1 MVFFI
6 PLIMQKNI
14 YILALLILCVCCGKS
29 EKMQLIAAS
38 HSKVEF
44 NNIVTE
50 SDSLNILIYEYI
62 YNGGGVALADFN
74 KDGLDDIYF
83 TGNVVDNALYLN
95 KGNLVFEDITKKAN
109 VSCSGSWSMG
119 VSVID
124 INNDG
129 WLDMHIAVSGKV
141 DPEKRKN
148 ILLVNQGLNAEGIP
162 EFTDMAESYGLAH
175 DGFSINSYFFDY
187 DKDGLLDMF
196 LINNHFTNRGD
207 ALTKRSFQEDKNAP
221 NLNRLFK
228 NVDGQYFK
236 DVTQESGLLNDA
248 FSLSANVFDIN
259 QDGWD
264 DIFVSNDFVTSST
277 AFINQKDGTFKDDIG
292 SYFKHQ
298 SFSSMGVDVADFNND
313 GQDDVITL
321 DMLPQSA
328 SRIKQMFPKTNFQ
341 FYDLL
346 DLYKEK
352 PQYMRNCLY
361 VNTDNNFNEISQ
373 LANVYNTD
381 WSWSPLLADFD
392 DDGYKDL
399 YITNGFPRDLTD
411 LDFINYRGSYE
422 SIMATNQD
430 FLDMIPRVK
439 LPNVM
444 FLNSQSNQFIDQT
457 QSWEMNY
464 DSYSYGQALADLD
477 QDGDLD
483 IVVNNLNDTAFIF
496 ENKLSENN
504 YLNVKLE
511 GSKFNSQALHA
522 KVKIFYG
529 SEFQTAKV
537 NPYRGYLSSTGTTLH
552 FGLGIHTAIDSLQIS
567 WNSKESSTIL
577 NPAINQLLT
586 VAYDASTKANQ
597 SNTKKTPKLFTEV
610 SDIMGLDYTHQENKS
625 YDFFSHELQQR
636 IYSNEGPALVAG
648 DINGNG
654 NEDVIIG
661 GAKDQPTVLMT
672 QEGSGFLKTELTCIN
687 TKKEVVALALYDF
700 DSDGDLDLYVGYGH
714 NGLNKPE
721 LLQDEIALNDG
732 TGNFTIAE
740 GVLPNYNEVTS
751 RIIPFDVDGD
761 SDLDLLVT
769 ARVRPFNYPETPQTV
784 LLINEAGVYQDK
796 TKDYLPDD
804 GYLGMLTD
812 AELMDVNGD
821 GMSDIIITGEWMG
834 IEVLIRKEKSFVH
847 DDSYFPSR
855 INGAWNSITTS
866 DLDADGDLDLIVGNQ
881 GWNNP
886 YKVTKELPLLM
897 KYADFTGNGKNEP
910 LVFAQKDGVYAP
922 IHLRNN
928 FLNQMQYKKKAFKNY
943 TLYANATIDD
953 ILTDEEH
960 QKAETLEIHTYSSS
974 VFENKG
980 NSFVQHEL
988 TVEAQFSPVFDAMVV
1003 EVGKEQLK
1011 KIVLVGND
1019 NAYEVFTGP
1028 KNGFEG
1034 LVLSIDSKFS
1044 TTADDSRSTGL
1055 TVPYSAKHMVNINV
1069 SNEELILISQNNE
1082 KLVSFKINK

>member
-1 MVFFI
+1 
-6 PLIMQKNI
+6 MQKNI
-14 YILALLILCVCCGKS
+14 YILALLIQCVSCGKS
-29 EKMQLIAAS
+29 EKMQLVAAS

-228 NVDGQYFK
+228 NVDGQHFK

-586 VAYDASTKANQ
+586 VAYDASTKVNQ
-597 SNTKKTPKLFTEV
+597 SDTKKTPKLFTEV

-687 TKKEVVALALYDF
+687 TKKEVVALALYDV

-732 TGNFTIAE
+732 AGNFTIAE

-855 INGAWNSITTS
+855 INGAWNSITIS
-866 DLDADGDLDLIVGNQ
+866 DLDDDGDLDLIVGNQ

-1003 EVGKEQLK
+1003 EVGKEQIK

-1034 LVLSIDSKFS
+1034 LVLSIDSTFS

>member
-29 EKMQLIAAS
+29 EKMQLVAAS

-95 KGNLVFEDITKKAN
+95 KGNLVFEDVTKKAN

-228 NVDGQYFK
+228 NVDGQHFK

-552 FGLGIHTAIDSLQIS
+552 FGLGMRTAIDSLQIS
-567 WNSKESSTIL
+567 WNSKESSTVL

-586 VAYDASTKANQ
+586 VAYDASTKVNQ

-672 QEGSGFLKTELTCIN
+672 QEGSGFLKTEITCIN
-687 TKKEVVALALYDF
+687 TKKEVAALALYDV

-732 TGNFTIAE
+732 AGNFTIAE

-855 INGAWNSITTS
+855 INGAWNSITIS
-866 DLDADGDLDLIVGNQ
+866 DLDDDGDLDLIVGNQ

-910 LVFAQKDGVYAP
+910 LVFAQKDGIYAP

-960 QKAETLEIHTYSSS
+960 QKAEILEIHTYSSS

-1003 EVGKEQLK
+1003 EVVKEQLK

-1034 LVLSIDSKFS
+1034 LVLSIDSTFS

>member
-6 PLIMQKNI
+6 PLIMQKKI
-14 YILALLILCVCCGKS
+14 YILALLILCICCGKS
-29 EKMQLIAAS
+29 EKMQLVAAS
-38 HSKVEF
+38 HSRVEF

-50 SDSLNILIYEYI
+50 SDSLNILIYEYT

-74 KDGLDDIYF
+74 KDGLEDIYF
-83 TGNVVDNALYLN
+83 TGSVVDNALYLN
-95 KGNLVFEDITKKAN
+95 KGNLVFDDITKKAN

-148 ILLVNQGLNAEGIP
+148 ILLVNQGLNSEGIP
-162 EFTDMAESYGLAH
+162 EFIDMAESYGLAY

-187 DKDGLLDMF
+187 DKDGLMDMF

-207 ALTKRSFQEDKNAP
+207 ALSKRSFQEDKNAP

-228 NVDGQYFK
+228 NIDGQHFK
-236 DVTQESGLLNDA
+236 DVTQESGLINDA

-277 AFINQKDGTFKDDIG
+277 AFINQKDGTFKDDIA

-321 DMLPQSA
+321 DMLPQTA

-361 VNTDNNFNEISQ
+361 VNTDGSFNEISQ

-457 QSWEMNY
+457 QSWEMDY

-511 GSKFNSQALHA
+511 GSKINTQALHA

-552 FGLGIHTAIDSLQIS
+552 FGLGTRTAIDSLQIS
-567 WNSKESSTIL
+567 WNSEESSTIL
-577 NPAINQLLT
+577 NPSINQLLT
-586 VAYDASTKANQ
+586 VAYYASTKVNQ
-597 SNTKKTPKLFTEV
+597 SETKKTPKLFTEV
-610 SDIMGLDYTHQENKS
+610 SDIMGLDYSHQENKS

-648 DINGNG
+648 DVTGNG
-654 NEDVIIG
+654 YEDIIIG
-661 GAKDQPTVLMT
+661 GAEGQHSVLMT

-687 TKKEVVALALYDF
+687 TKKEVVALALYDV
-700 DSDGDLDLYVGYGH
+700 DSDGDLDLYIGYGH
-714 NGLNKPE
+714 NGFNKPE

-732 TGNFTIAE
+732 AGNFTIAE

-769 ARVRPFNYPETPQTV
+769 ARVRPFNYPESPQTV
-784 LLINEAGVYQDK
+784 LLVNEAGVYQNK

-834 IEVLIRKEKSFVH
+834 IEVLLRKENSFVR
-847 DDSYFPSR
+847 DNSYFPAK
-855 INGAWNSITTS
+855 INGAWNSITVS

-886 YKVTKELPLLM
+886 YKVTKEQPLLM

-943 TLYANATIDD
+943 TLYANASIND
-953 ILTDEEH
+953 ILTEEEQ
-960 QKAETLEIHTYSSS
+960 QKAETLAIHTYSSS

-988 TVEAQFSPVFDAMVV
+988 AVEAQFSPVFDAMIV
-1003 EVGKEQLK
+1003 EVGNEQSK

-1034 LVLSIDSKFS
+1034 LVLSIDSTFN
-1044 TTADDSRSTGL
+1044 TTADDTRNTGFK
-1055 TVPYSAKHMVNINV
+1055 VPYSAKHMIKVNV